1 MSVKALIT
9 PKVLKW
15 ARETSKISIED
26 AAKKMDRPVSTIL
39 EWESGNLQPTFKQA
53 EKLAATYKRPLAVF
67 FLPDVPSDFQVL
79 QDFRRKDSA
88 EISTALIFMIREI
101 QQKQKWLKTFLVEND
116 QPKIDFI
123 GKYSIDDSPES
134 VAMYIRSVLEIDSI
148 ELGIENPF
156 KEWINRVEANRIFV
170 SISSNF
176 HSRLKISSDDYKGFA
191 ISDSYAPFVFINS
204 DEWETVKLFT
214 LVHELAHL
222 FIDKSGIS
230 NDINIDFRES
240 NISEYNPVEVFC
252 NKVAANALM
261 TYDIFKSV
269 WENQK
274 PSSQSDLINVAK
286 VFGVST
292 LSVLYR
298 AHNIGFLNHQT
309 FESWKSV
316 MDKEYSEFNTIYLEK
331 ELKKRE
337 GKKGGPNYYLLLS
350 KRNGVEFS
358 RVVLDSFRSGS
369 IRGVE
374 LSNLLNLKV
383 NKISNYENFIYK

>member
-26 AAKKMDRPVSTIL
+26 AAKKVPCPVNTL
-39 EWESGNLQPTFKQA
+39 KEWESGNLQPTFKQA
-53 EKLAATYKRPLAVF
+53 EKLAETYKRPLAVL
-67 FLPDVPSDFQVL
+67 FLPDIPSDFQVL
-79 QDFRRKDSA
+79 QDFRKRDSA

-101 QQKQKWLKTFLVEND
+101 QQKQNWLKTFLVEND
-116 QPKIDFI
+116 HPKLDFV
-123 GKYSIDDSPES
+123 GKFTLDDSPET
-134 VAMYIRSVLEIDSI
+134 VASFIRNVLEIDSI
-148 ELGIENPF
+148 DLGFENPF
-156 KEWINRVEANRIFV
+156 KEWIKRVEAKRIFV
-170 SISSNF
+170 SMSSNF

-191 ISDSYAPFVFINS
+191 ISDSFAPFVFINS
-204 DEWETVKLFT
+204 DEWESVQLFT

-222 FIDKSGIS
+222 FINVSGIS

-252 NKVAANALM
+252 NKVAASALM
-261 TYDIFKSV
+261 PSDIFKAV
-269 WENQK
+269 WEKQN
-274 PSSQSDLINVAK
+274 PSSHNDLINVAK
-286 VFGVST
+286 IFGVST

-298 AHNIGFLNHQT
+298 AHNVGFINHPT
-309 FESWKSV
+309 FESWKV
-316 MDKEYSEFNTIYLEK
+316 IMDKEYTEFNTNYLENV
-331 ELKKRE
+331 LKKRE

-350 KRNGVEFS
+350 KRNGIEFS

-383 NKISNYENFIYK
+383 NKIPNYENFIYK